1 MLRLLVLAFIKENQ
15 FLLNIF
21 GLVYTFY
28 ILYGTDIYRIITHTY
43 SRMLYY
49 NKNKKDIEVLKRIIN
64 ELFSLNDTICTD
76 FIEKEHKIFFDYY
89 VLYLQKN
96 YKQHEKL
103 LKKIEDISYES
114 AYNFI
119 VKSLKMLS

>member
-1 MLRLLVLAFIKENQ
+1 
-15 FLLNIF
+15 
-21 GLVYTFY
+21 
-28 ILYGTDIYRIITHTY
+28 
-43 SRMLYY
+43 MLYY